1 MLRVCQLPVVWV
13 MAGRTAGV
21 SLEISRE
28 NGAGGR
34 LGGCNSLDRS
44 DVLENYDPPSCD
56 LIHHL

>member
-1 MLRVCQLPVVWV
+1 MSAGRCLGNG
-13 MAGRTAGV
+13 GRTAGV

-44 DVLENYDPPSCD
+44 DVLENYDPPSCN